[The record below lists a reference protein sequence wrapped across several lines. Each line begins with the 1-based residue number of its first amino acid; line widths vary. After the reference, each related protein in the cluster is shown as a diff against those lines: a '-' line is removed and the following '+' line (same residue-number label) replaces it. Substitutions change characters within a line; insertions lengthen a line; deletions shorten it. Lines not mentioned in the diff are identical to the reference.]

1 MLTSKC
7 IAAEGFHLQA
17 HVLLEHSFFQD
28 FLQSL
33 LIDTSS
39 SLFSINTAILT
50 QLLPHLVLV
59 LPKRLPEVVPLT
71 LLILQRALCWPA
83 IRRAIIPNKPSQSPH
98 QNPRDDPAWRE
109 IEGMDDEDEFI
120 DDLHP
125 DISWRPLTSSSDPT
139 VASSLPS
146 PDILLCFLLGLFPC
160 NTLLF
165 LRSTRKYLQ
174 LHPCPQYFTKNWT
187 ELINQQFLLQRG
199 QVSYWH
205 IAHRHK
211 F

>member
-109 IEGMDDEDEFI
+109 IEGMDDEDAQNDPIMSPTDQRFGAAGDERIVVHAGPVEGKPAFATEGLI
-120 DDLHP
+120 D
-125 DISWRPLTSSSDPT
+125 
-139 VASSLPS
+139 S
-146 PDILLCFLLGLFPC
+146 PKQ
-160 NTLLF
+160 
-165 LRSTRKYLQ
+165 LRSGGKDGSDE
-174 LHPCPQYFTKNWT
+174 F
-187 ELINQQFLLQRG
+187 G
-199 QVSYWH
+199 QEH
-205 IAHRHK
+205 G
-211 F
+211 